1 MMSVQTTSGKS
12 PAEKTG
18 VIAQWRDYV
27 ELCKPKVIAL
37 MLFTVIVG
45 MLMAAPGAVTL
56 AQMFY
61 ALVGIGLVASSAAAI
76 NHVADSRIDA
86 AMDRTKLRPLPSGS
100 LDKTQVLIF
109 ALVIGGLGMLLLILK
124 INLLTAVLTFA
135 SLVGYAVIY
144 TMYLKRATPQN
155 IVIGGAAGATPPLL
169 GWTAVTGQVEA
180 DGLLLF
186 LIIFTWTPPHFWALA
201 IYRKEEYA
209 KVDIPMLPVTHG
221 EDYTRLHITLY
232 TVLMSLITIFPY
244 FTGMSG
250 LVYLIGAI
258 LLNAGFLYYAIS
270 LQLTKSRPKAMATF
284 VYSIVYLMVLFAL
297 LLFDRYLPM
306 ILELG

>member
-1 MMSVQTTSGKS
+1 MSVQTTSGKS
-12 PAEKTG
+12 PAEKMG

-56 AQMFY
+56 AQMLY

-186 LIIFTWTPPHFWALA
+186 LIIFTWTPPNFWALA

-270 LQLTKSRPKAMATF
+270 LQLTKSRTKAMATF
-284 VYSIVYLMVLFAL
+284 VYSIVYLMVLFAV